1 MKIFQIT
8 INSFVKEYI
17 VKALTF
23 AKKKTFNFA
32 TRYTFYYIL

>member
-17 VKALTF
+17 VKALTV
-23 AKKKTFNFA
+23 AKIKKKFLN
-32 TRYTFYYIL
+32 LQ